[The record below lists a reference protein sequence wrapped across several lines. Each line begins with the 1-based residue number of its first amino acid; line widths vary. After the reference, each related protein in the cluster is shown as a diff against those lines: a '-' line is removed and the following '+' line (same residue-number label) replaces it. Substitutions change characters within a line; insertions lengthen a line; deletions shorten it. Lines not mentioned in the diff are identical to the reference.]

1 MRRLIAKV
9 DVGRL
14 KYSLLKEYFI
24 KGTSERIQR
33 VLKPFNI
40 YLSNQSSQCLESQII
55 KLKDKI
61 PIKEKTD
68 VVYKIH
74 CNDCDRK
81 YIGETGRNLT
91 TRLSEHQ
98 RDIRNSKEQSP
109 VFQHVRDN
117 DHNFNF
123 SEPEIIHRSANIFV
137 RRKLEAFYSQ

>member
-1 MRRLIAKV
+1 M
-9 DVGRL
+9 
-14 KYSLLKEYFI
+14 
-24 KGTSERIQR
+24 KGTSKRIQK

-40 YLSNQSSQCLESQII
+40 YLSNQSSHTLESQLI

-68 VVYKIH
+68 VYKIR

-81 YIGETGRNLT
+81 YIGEKGRNLT

-98 RDIRNSKEQSP
+98 RDIRIGKEQSQ
-109 VFQHVRDN
+109 VFQHVRDY

-123 SEPEIIHRSANIFV
+123 SEPEIYIIHRSANIFV
-137 RRKLEAFYSQ
+137 RRRLEAIYSQ

>member
-1 MRRLIAKV
+1 M
-9 DVGRL
+9 
-14 KYSLLKEYFI
+14 
-24 KGTSERIQR
+24 
-33 VLKPFNI
+33 KPFNI
-40 YLSNQSSQCLESQII
+40 YISNQSSYTLESQLI

-68 VVYKIH
+68 IVYKIH
-74 CNDCDRK
+74 CNDCDGK
-81 YIGETGRNLT
+81 YIGKTCRNLT

-98 RDIRNSKEQSP
+98 RDIRNSKEQSQ

-123 SEPEIIHRSANIFV
+123 LEPEIIHRSANTFV

>member
-1 MRRLIAKV
+1 M
-9 DVGRL
+9 
-14 KYSLLKEYFI
+14 
-24 KGTSERIQR
+24 KGTSERIQK

-40 YLSNQSSQCLESQII
+40 YLSNQSSHTLESQLI

-68 VVYKIH
+68 VVYRIH

-81 YIGETGRNLT
+81 YIGETGRNLK

-98 RDIRNSKEQSP
+98 RDIRNGKEQSQ
-109 VFQHVRDN
+109 VFQHVRN
-117 DHNFNF
+117 YDHNFNF

-137 RRKLEAFYSQ
+137 RRRLEAFYSQ

>member
-1 MRRLIAKV
+1 MKY
-9 DVGRL
+9 L
-14 KYSLLKEYFI
+14 KYKNMWSLVQLFYVKLTLYKKELFS
-24 KGTSERIQR
+24 KRGDVPT
-33 VLKPFNI
+33 
-40 YLSNQSSQCLESQII
+40 ESQLI

-98 RDIRNSKEQSP
+98 RDIRNSKEQSQ